1 MSRRI
6 LVCGAS
12 AGIGRAIAISFAEQG
27 DIVYGLARREDRLS
41 ALTSY
46 GIIPIVA
53 DLDEREEALSQIG
66 AHLPFHVVINNT
78 GGPASGSLIEA
89 SYVDLEKGFARH
101 VLASHMI
108 LQTVLPG
115 MKEEGFGRFIN
126 IISTSV
132 YEPIP
137 NLGVSNTIRAAMAG
151 WAKSISK
158 ELPPGITINNIL
170 PGYTDTERLTSLKQA
185 LAIKKGVPPEDVH
198 ELWMAKVPEG
208 RLASAQ
214 EIADAVLF
222 LASDKAS
229 YIRGVSLA
237 VDGGR
242 LQSI

>member
-66 AHLPFHVVINNT
+66 AHFPFHVVINNT

-115 MKEEGFGRFIN
+115 MKEEGFGRFVN

-185 LAIKKGVPPEDVH
+185 LAIKKGVPSEDVH
-198 ELWMAKVPEG
+198 EQWMAKVPEG